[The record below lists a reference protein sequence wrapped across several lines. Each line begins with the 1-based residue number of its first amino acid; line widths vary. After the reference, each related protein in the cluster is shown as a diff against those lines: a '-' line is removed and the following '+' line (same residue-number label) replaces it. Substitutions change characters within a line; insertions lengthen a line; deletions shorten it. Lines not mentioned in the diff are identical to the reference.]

1 MKSIWFALPLCA
13 LVVGCAHPKSN
24 VKDANS
30 ANSSGTTSTN
40 SKEPVAKSSTEGSG
54 DGKAACADAKIHFEF
69 NSATIAES
77 DKPLLQSSAECLKA
91 DHKLH
96 ITIEGNADERGTEEY
111 NLALGDQRAQAVSKY
126 LQALGASG
134 LQLKTVSYGKENPVC
149 SEHDE
154 ACWQQNRRASIK
166 VK

>member
-1 MKSIWFALPLCA
+1 MNSMWFALPLVA
-13 LVVGCAHPKSN
+13 LVGCAHPKPN
-24 VKDANS
+24 VKDASN
-30 ANSSGTTSTN
+30 AGSSGSTTT
-40 SKEPVAKSSTEGSG
+40 KEPVAKAGDDHSG
-54 DGKAACADAKIHFEF
+54 DSNGKAACADAKVHFEF
-69 NSATIAES
+69 NSATIAEA
-77 DKPLLQSSAECLKA
+77 DKPLLERSAECLKA

-111 NLALGDQRAQAVSKY
+111 NLALGDQRAQSVSKY